1 MTTVEVAGSE
11 ISATLIARW
20 GKVVYFFLGF
30 SILLLGIGHFQLPF
44 SGARFSAWSISR
56 TTFFFWLIWKSL
68 IWFRLGRQKLGLHDM
83 FFPLPLLT
91 FLVGITAS
99 LLPDFHEADDYRYLF
114 FAVMHCLMILDLFA
128 AGERTKLLL
137 IMLGLLP
144 GVLVIRGIVYD
155 PSVLN
160 LSGMNRFGYPISHP
174 NSAGLIFAM
183 SIPLALTI
191 IVNHSGWLRRLTL
204 LSLAAQFGGLALTY
218 SRGAWL
224 GCVVSLVAI
233 SLLEKS
239 LRKSILTLGFISL
252 VAFLTVVPLRNRLLT
267 LIKPKGDLS
276 IGQRL
281 EVMADALTVGLGNP
295 FLGVGYGRDRLREGV
310 KKESLTPV
318 QVGFISHS
326 HNLYTEL
333 LAETGVL
340 GLGAFLWMILANL
353 SRLIR
358 RARSELTPSIR
369 TCYSGLGASLIA
381 FLVSVLADAP
391 FYNHDTRIFFF
402 TLLALTYLFLRPEVP
417 VRSAGNN

>member
-1 MTTVEVAGSE
+1 MTTVEVAGPE
-11 ISATLIARW
+11 LSATLITRW
-20 GKVVYFFLGF
+20 GTGVFYFLGF
-30 SILLLGIGHFQLPF
+30 SILLLGVGHFELPF

-56 TTFFFWLIWKSL
+56 TTFFFWLIWKFL
-68 IWFRLGRQKLGLHDM
+68 IWFRHGRHPLGLNKSS
-83 FFPLPLLT
+83 FPLALLA
-91 FLVGITAS
+91 FFVVISVS

-114 FAVMHCLMILDLFA
+114 FAVMHCLMILDLCA
-128 AGERTKLLL
+128 SGDRAKRLL

-144 GVLVIRGIVYD
+144 GMLVIRGIIYY
-155 PSVLN
+155 PSVLS
-160 LSGMNRFGYPISHP
+160 LSGINRFSYPISHP

-191 IVNHSGWLRRLTL
+191 IVNHSGWLRQVTI

-224 GCVVSLVAI
+224 GCVVSLIAI
-233 SLLEKS
+233 SLFEKS
-239 LRKSILTLGFISL
+239 LRKTVIALGLVSL
-252 VAFLTVVPLRNRLLT
+252 VAFLTVAPLRNRLLT

-281 EVMADALTVGLGNP
+281 EVMTDALAVGLENP

-318 QVGFISHS
+318 LVGFISHS

-358 RARSELTPSIR
+358 RARRELTPSIR
-369 TCYSGLGASLIA
+369 TCYFGLSASLIA
-381 FLVSVLADAP
+381 FLVSVLGDAP

-402 TLLALTYLFLRPEVP
+402 TLLALTYLYLRPDFPGRGGME
-417 VRSAGNN
+417 